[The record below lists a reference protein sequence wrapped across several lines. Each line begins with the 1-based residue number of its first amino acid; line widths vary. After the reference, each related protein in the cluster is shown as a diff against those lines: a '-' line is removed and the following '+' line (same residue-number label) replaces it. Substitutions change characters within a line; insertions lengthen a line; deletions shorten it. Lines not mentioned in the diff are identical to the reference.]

1 MDRNGSYEVTVIKP
15 PREAKRNGC
24 NYQKTVGFLG
34 DSDGKESTRNTGDLS
49 WIPGLG
55 RSLGGGNGNPLQCS
69 CLENPHGQ
77 RSLTGHSPWGCKE
90 SDTTESLSTAPEDSK
105 DKEECKKFP
114 EVDPCGP
121 VAAPFNYNQTSGIAG
136 EIPED

>member
-1 MDRNGSYEVTVIKP
+1 MTKTRDFYPNGNSGSHTYKLESATICLGSVVTHP
-15 PREAKRNGC
+15 PARA
-24 NYQKTVGFLG
+24 G
-34 DSDGKESTRNTGDLS
+34 DAGYPG

-55 RSLGGGNGNPLQCS
+55 RSPGGGNGNPLQCC
-69 CLENPHGQ
+69 CLE
-77 RSLTGHSPWGCKE
+77 SLIGHSPRGCKE
-90 SDTTESLSTAPEDSK
+90 SGMTESLSTAPEDSK

-114 EVDPCGP
+114 ELDPCGS

>member
-1 MDRNGSYEVTVIKP
+1 MDGKGSYEVTVIKP
-15 PREAKRNGC
+15 PRAAKRNGS

-34 DSDGKESTRNTGDLS
+34 DSDGKESACNTGDLS
-49 WIPGLG
+49 CIPGLG
-55 RSLGGGNGNPLQCS
+55 RSPGGGNGNPLQCC
-69 CLENPHGQ
+69 CLE
-77 RSLTGHSPWGCKE
+77 SLIGHSPRGCKE
-90 SDTTESLSTAPEDSK
+90 SGMTESLSTAPEDSK

-114 EVDPCGP
+114 EMDPCGS